1 MGVKMPFAELGPQKR
16 IWYEIN
22 GQGEPLVQLPGGA
35 LGLRNFSRVSPV
47 LARHFRVVDFDMVGT
62 GKSTPPPRGYA
73 LQDWTNDLRD
83 LLDTLAIPRAHL
95 HGTSTGGLTGLQFAA
110 QYPERVMKMVLV
122 GVVARYDTALRLN
135 RKVAK
140 TLARSVDMEA
150 VAEMTAQAVLTR
162 DFLDSPEAG
171 PLLEQMRSIFGEI
184 SPDSYIATVEASENA
199 DLGPDLPRV
208 TAPTLVI
215 NGEYSTFS
223 PVDTGPQGI
232 GGRGIAQGVRNGR
245 LVVVKGAGHLVM
257 MERFQ
262 EVCDN
267 IIEFLKD

>member
-1 MGVKMPFAELGPQKR
+1 MPFAELGEKR

-35 LGLRNFSRVSPV
+35 LGLRNFSRVTPV

-62 GKSTPPPRGYA
+62 GQSTPTPPGYT
-73 LQDWTNDLRD
+73 LQDWTDDLRD
-83 LLDTLAIPRAHL
+83 LMDLLEIPRANL
-95 HGTSTGGLTGLQFAA
+95 HGTSTGGFIGLQFAA
-110 QYPERVMKMVLV
+110 QHPERVMKMVLV

-140 TLARSVDMEA
+140 ALAQHVGMEA
-150 VAEMTAQAVLTR
+150 VAELTAQAVLTR

-171 PLLEQMRSIFGEI
+171 PLLDQMRATFGQI
-184 SPDSYIATVEASENA
+184 SSEAYIATVEATENL
-199 DLGPDLPRV
+199 DLGPDLPRI

-215 NGEYSTFS
+215 NGEYSTSS

-232 GGRGIAQGVRNGR
+232 GGRGIAEGVRNGR
-245 LVVVKGAGHLVM
+245 LEVIQGARHLVM

-262 EVCDN
+262 EVCDL
-267 IIEFLKD
+267 IIEFLKEE

>member
-1 MGVKMPFAELGPQKR
+1 MPFAGLGPQKR

-22 GQGEPLVQLPGGA
+22 GQGEPLVQIPGGA

-47 LARHFRVVDFDMVGT
+47 LARHFRVVDFDPVGT
-62 GKSTPPPRGYA
+62 GKSSPTPRGYTI
-73 LQDWTNDLRD
+73 QDWSDDFRD
-83 LLDTLAIPRAHL
+83 LLDMLEIPRAHL
-95 HGTSTGGLTGLQFAA
+95 HGTSTGGHTCLQFAA
-110 QYPERVMKMVLV
+110 QHPERVMKMVLV
-122 GVVARYDTALRLN
+122 GVVARYDTAMRLN

-140 TLARSVDMEA
+140 ALARSVGMEA
-150 VAEMTAQAVLTR
+150 VAELTAQAVLTR

-184 SPDSYIATVEASENA
+184 SPDSYIATIEASEKA
-199 DLGPDLPRV
+199 ELGPDLPRV

-215 NGEYSTFS
+215 NGEHSTFS

-232 GGRGIAQGVRNGR
+232 GGRGIAQQVRNGR
-245 LVVVKGAGHLVM
+245 LVVIKGAGHLVM
-257 MERFQ
+257 MERFE

-267 IIEFLKD
+267 IIEFLKE

>member
-1 MGVKMPFAELGPQKR
+1 MPFADLGEKR

-35 LGLRNFSRVSPV
+35 LGLKNFSRVTPV
-47 LARHFRVVDFDMVGT
+47 LARHFRVVDFDVVGT
-62 GKSTPPPRGYA
+62 GKSTPTPPGYT

-83 LLDTLAIPRAHL
+83 LMDLLEIPRAHL
-95 HGTSTGGLTGLQFAA
+95 HGTSTGGLTCLQFAA
-110 QYPERVMKMVLV
+110 QHPERVNKLVLV

-140 TLARSVDMEA
+140 ALAANVGMEA
-150 VAEMTAQAVLTR
+150 VAELTAQSVLTPE
-162 DFLDSPEAG
+162 FLDSPEAG
-171 PLLEQMRSIFGEI
+171 PLLDQMRATFGEV
-184 SPDSYIATVEASENA
+184 SPAAYIATTEACENV

-215 NGEYSTFS
+215 NGEFSTNS

-232 GGRGIAQGVRNGR
+232 GGRGIAEGVPNGR
-245 LVVVKGAGHLVM
+245 LVVIKGARHLVM

-262 EVCDN
+262 EVCDL
-267 IIEFLKD
+267 IIEFLKE

>member
-1 MGVKMPFAELGPQKR
+1 MPFAELGEKR

-35 LGLRNFSRVSPV
+35 LGLKNFSRVTPV
-47 LARHFRVVDFDMVGT
+47 LARHFRVVDFDVVGT
-62 GKSTPPPRGYA
+62 GKSTPTPPGYT

-83 LLDTLAIPRAHL
+83 LMDLLEIPRAHL
-95 HGTSTGGLTGLQFAA
+95 HGTSTGGLTCLQFAA
-110 QYPERVMKMVLV
+110 QHPERVNKLVLV

-135 RKVAK
+135 RQVAK
-140 TLARSVDMEA
+140 ALAANAGMAA
-150 VAEMTAQAVLTR
+150 VAELTAQSLLTPE
-162 DFLDSPEAG
+162 FLHTPAPR
-171 PLLEQMRSIFGEI
+171 PLLPQPPGTFGEV
-184 SPDSYIATVEASENA
+184 SPAAYIATTEACENV

-215 NGEYSTFS
+215 NGEFSTNS

-232 GGRGIAQGVRNGR
+232 GGRGIAEGVPNGR
-245 LVVVKGAGHLVM
+245 LVVIKGARHLVM

-262 EVCDN
+262 EVCDL
-267 IIEFLKD
+267 IIEFLKE

>member
-1 MGVKMPFAELGPQKR
+1 MPFAELGVKR

-35 LGLRNFSRVSPV
+35 LGLRNFSRVTPV
-47 LARHFRVVDFDMVGT
+47 LARHFQVVDFDVVGT
-62 GKSTPPPRGYA
+62 GKSTPTPPGYT

-83 LLDTLAIPRAHL
+83 LMDLLEIPRANL
-95 HGTSTGGLTGLQFAA
+95 HGTSTGGLTALQFAS
-110 QYPERVMKMVLV
+110 QYPERVMKVVLV

-140 TLARSVDMEA
+140 ALAANVGMEA
-150 VAEMTAQAVLTR
+150 VAEMTAQEVLTR

-171 PLLEQMRSIFGEI
+171 PLLEEMRSTFGGL
-184 SPDSYIATVEASENA
+184 SPESYIATLEACENV
-199 DLGPDLPRV
+199 DLGPDLSRV

-215 NGEYSTFS
+215 NGEYSTIS

-232 GGRGIAQGVRNGR
+232 GGRGIAEGVLNGR
-245 LVVVKGAGHLVM
+245 LVVIKRARHLVM

-262 EVCDN
+262 EVCDL
-267 IIEFLKD
+267 IIEFLKE

>member
-1 MGVKMPFAELGPQKR
+1 MPFAELGQKR

-22 GQGEPLVQLPGGA
+22 GQGEPLVQIPGGA
-35 LGLRNFSRVSPV
+35 LGLRNFSRVTPV
-47 LARHFRVVDFDMVGT
+47 LAQHFRVVDFDVVGT
-62 GKSTPPPRGYA
+62 GKSTPTPPGYT

-83 LLDTLAIPRAHL
+83 LMDLLEIPQAHL
-95 HGTSTGGLTGLQFAA
+95 HGTSTGGLTCLRFAS
-110 QYPERVMKMVLV
+110 QHPERVMKMALV

-140 TLARSVDMEA
+140 ALAAHVGMAA
-150 VAEMTAQAVLTR
+150 VAELTAQAVLTP

-171 PLLEQMRSIFGEI
+171 PLLEQMRSTFGEI
-184 SPDSYIATVEASENA
+184 SPDAYIATMEACENA

-215 NGEYSTFS
+215 NGEFSTSS

-232 GGRGIAQGVRNGR
+232 GGRGIAHGVRNGQ
-245 LVVVKGAGHLVM
+245 LVVIKGARHLVM

-267 IIEFLKD
+267 IIGFLKA

>member
-1 MGVKMPFAELGPQKR
+1 MPFAELGQKR

-22 GQGEPLVQLPGGA
+22 GQGEPLVQIPVGA
-35 LGLRNFSRVSPV
+35 LGLRNFSRVTPV
-47 LARHFRVVDFDMVGT
+47 LAQHFRVVDFDVVGT
-62 GKSTPPPRGYA
+62 GKSTPTPPGYT

-83 LLDTLAIPRAHL
+83 LLEIPRAHL
-95 HGTSTGGLTGLQFAA
+95 HGTSTGGLTCLRFAS
-110 QYPERVMKMVLV
+110 QHPERVMKMALV
-122 GVVARYDTALRLN
+122 GVVARYDTTLRLN

-140 TLARSVDMEA
+140 ALAAHVGMAA
-150 VAEMTAQAVLTR
+150 VAELTAQAVLTP

-171 PLLEQMRSIFGEI
+171 PLLEQMRSTFGEI
-184 SPDSYIATVEASENA
+184 SPDAYIATMEACENA

-215 NGEYSTFS
+215 NSEFSTSS

-232 GGRGIAQGVRNGR
+232 GGRGIAHGVRNGQ
-245 LVVVKGAGHLVM
+245 LVVIKGARHLVM

-267 IIEFLKD
+267 IIGFLKA